1 MSLRNGALLKQLPM
15 LGHIPPKSECVEPG
29 GSNQGL
35 TLHAGYGFMADAGV
49 LVVELKI
56 EADAEFLDVPVER
69 RYLRLDFPKA

>member
-35 TLHAGYGFMADAGV
+35 TPLQTKNPRQGEGFMFGRTRRIRTADLYHVKVA
-49 LVVELKI
+49 L
-56 EADAEFLDVPVER
+56 
-69 RYLRLDFPKA
+69 